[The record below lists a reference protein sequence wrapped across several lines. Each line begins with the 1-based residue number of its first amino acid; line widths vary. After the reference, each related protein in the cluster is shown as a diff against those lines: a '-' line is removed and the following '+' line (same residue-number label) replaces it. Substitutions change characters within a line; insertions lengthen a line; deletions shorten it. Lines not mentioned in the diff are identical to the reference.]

1 MTSNVIPLR
10 RPVVEPTAGELAEQ
24 VAVLAELVI
33 EFARDAEMGM
43 RRRLADLEARTPK
56 PRFTIPPGW
65 IAFKTAVAES
75 GPSLDAISQN
85 QTRRSSPSKSA
96 SSPRLIPRPCQASDF
111 EPLSRLTRRT
121 MLREQF
127 ETRPLILMTSLREL
141 KRSSTRRTRRRRAT
155 STIFAAACRWA
166 TRRARNGGAGSSHR
180 ARA

>member
-33 EFARDAEMGM
+33 EFARDADEM

-75 GPSLDAISQN
+75 G
-85 QTRRSSPSKSA
+85 
-96 SSPRLIPRPCQASDF
+96 
-111 EPLSRLTRRT
+111 LSRSTLYRKIRRGEVVAVKVGVVT
-121 MLREQF
+121 AID
-127 ETRPLILMTSLREL
+127 P
-141 KRSSTRRTRRRRAT
+141 AT
-155 STIFAAACRWA
+155 LP
-166 TRRARNGGAGSSHR
+166 GVGL
-180 ARA
+180 